1 MIDIL
6 LVVTVLVPYVVMVW
20 LQYLASKD
28 MIMISKTI
36 ELMSEQIR
44 VLSVHAA
51 SMDAKINYWNP
62 YAKRN
67 KGE

>member
-6 LVVTVLVPYVVMVW
+6 LVIAVLVPYVVMIW